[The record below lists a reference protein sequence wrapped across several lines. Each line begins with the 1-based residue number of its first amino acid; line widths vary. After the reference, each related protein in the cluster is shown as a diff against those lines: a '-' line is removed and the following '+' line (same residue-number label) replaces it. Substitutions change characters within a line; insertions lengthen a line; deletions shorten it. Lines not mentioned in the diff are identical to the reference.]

1 MHEVGIMTGVLDA
14 VEETAKQAGASR
26 VLKITL
32 AIGDMT
38 EIIDDSLMFAHEILS
53 EGTMC
58 EGSELII
65 NKVTPKSLCLDCG
78 NEFSHDRFHLACPAC
93 GSYSTSLLEGRDM
106 RIENIEVD
114 LPEGDGEEVEG
125 HAN

>member
-14 VEETAKQAGASR
+14 VEQTAKQAGASR

-32 AIGDMT
+32 AIGEMT
-38 EIIDDSLMFAHEILS
+38 EVIDDSLMFAHEILT

-65 NKVTPKSLCLDCG
+65 NKIMPKSLCLDCG
-78 NEFSHDRFHLACPAC
+78 SEFAHDRFHLQCPEC
-93 GSYSTSLLEGRDM
+93 GSFATSLLEGRDL

-114 LPEGDGEEVEG
+114 LPEDEKE
-125 HAN
+125 